1 MIVLGLET
9 ATAQVGCAL
18 GDDEGLVASFQ
29 LARGRRHAE
38 SLAPAIEHLCQQ
50 SGIGLDHVG
59 AIAVDIGPG
68 LFTGLRVGVAT
79 GKALAAALGIP
90 MVGLTSLDLLAHPHR
105 HRHRRGAGLI
115 ASVVDARRGEV
126 FWALYRPVPGQGS
139 MHRITEYAVSAP
151 EEVASQLRAQGD
163 DVLAVGDGAWR
174 YRELLAEGDHV
185 EVGPLSCAHPSAS
198 VLVELA
204 HPRAQRQE
212 HVSAGE
218 VAPLYLRPADVR
230 ISWRQRDRP
239 VTPVAGDAGAA
250 GASTAG
256 APGAPGASRPMRE
269 AG

>member
-38 SLAPAIEHLCQQ
+38 SLAPAIEHLCLQ
-50 SGIGLDHVG
+50 SGIRLDQVG

-79 GKALAAALGIP
+79 GKALAAALGLP
-90 MVGLTSLDLLAHPHR
+90 MVGLPSLDVLAHPHR
-105 HRHRRGAGLI
+105 RHRGLV

-126 FWALYRPVPGQGS
+126 FWALYRPPGDGGS
-139 MHRITEYAVSAP
+139 MVRLTEYAVSAP
-151 EEVASQLRAQGD
+151 VDLAPQLRDLGED
-163 DVLAVGDGAWR
+163 ILAVGDGACR
-174 YRELLAEGDHV
+174 YRDLLAGGRHVVVSSPGD
-185 EVGPLSCAHPSAS
+185 AHPSAS

-204 HPRAQRQE
+204 LPLVH
-212 HVSAGE
+212 AGLHLAPAE
-218 VAPLYLRPADVR
+218 LTPLYLRPPDVR
-230 ISWRQRDRP
+230 IGWP
-239 VTPVAGDAGAA
+239 L
-250 GASTAG
+250 
-256 APGAPGASRPMRE
+256 RE